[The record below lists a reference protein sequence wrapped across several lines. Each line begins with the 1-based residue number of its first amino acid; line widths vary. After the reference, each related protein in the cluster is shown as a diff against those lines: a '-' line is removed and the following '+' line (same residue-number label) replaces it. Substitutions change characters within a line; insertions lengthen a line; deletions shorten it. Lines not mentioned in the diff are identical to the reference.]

1 MDTVKVSWSGG
12 KDSTCALSLHLDR
25 GDKVIG
31 VCYIPMFTDTI
42 PLLLKDHYE
51 HILRTADHFRELGA
65 EIHIVS
71 GISYYDFCK
80 RRSTMGKYKGRAFGF
95 PPFITSMCNFKKE
108 SKIKALRRA
117 DIGEYDYEDVG
128 LACDETR
135 RLQQLSEKKR
145 SILCEIGYTEGDAFR
160 YCWEAGLLSPL
171 YDSFKR
177 DGCVLCPQ
185 AKNTVRKKWFE
196 DYPEAKSIVIEL
208 QEFVKVERPGQFP
221 LRNGKWFVEDDGTI
235 N

>member
-31 VCYIPMFTDTI
+31 VCYVPMFTDTI

-108 SKIKALRRA
+108 SKIKALRKV

-128 LACDETR
+128 LACDEIR
-135 RLQQLSEKKR
+135 RLQQLSEKSGLSCVKLAIQKAMR
-145 SILCEIGYTEGDAFR
+145 SDIAGKLGCCHRCTTVSRETDAF
-160 YCWEAGLLSPL
+160 C
-171 YDSFKR
+171 
-177 DGCVLCPQ
+177 
-185 AKNTVRKKWFE
+185 VRKLRTRF
-196 DYPEAKSIVIEL
+196 AKSGLRII
-208 QEFVKVERPGQFP
+208 QKQNP
-221 LRNGKWFVEDDGTI
+221 L
-235 N
+235 